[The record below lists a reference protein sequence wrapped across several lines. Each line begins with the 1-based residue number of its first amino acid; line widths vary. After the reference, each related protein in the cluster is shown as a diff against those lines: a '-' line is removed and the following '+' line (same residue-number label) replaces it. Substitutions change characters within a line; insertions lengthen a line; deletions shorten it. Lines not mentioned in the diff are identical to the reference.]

1 MEITTQ
7 TWEEWFLQI
16 LEVVTNAITSLLGML
31 PNPDPFP
38 GIIADMNFDATD
50 SFRVAWYWLDTF
62 IDMEIFL
69 NVMTM
74 WFSMF
79 ALAWIIQ
86 MLWKWIKAR

>member
-1 MEITTQ
+1 MDMYVQ

-16 LEVVTNAITSLLGML
+16 LEVVTNAITTLLGML

-38 GIIADMNFDATD
+38 EIISGMTFDSTD
-50 SFRVAWYWLDTF
+50 AFRVAWYWLDTF
-62 IDMEIFL
+62 IDMELFL
-69 NVMTM
+69 SVMTM